1 MDLRASL
8 DEDGPRRDLREAPM
22 IGPLTALLLAAAP
35 TGAPL
40 ESQPLVPAPKPAE
53 TAVSV
58 GMGQVRQGG
67 ALGMGLSLARGI
79 APTAPA
85 PGKTRL
91 VYRLEVHT
99 GASGFP
105 RWIEARL
112 SLTEGARPG
121 GAAASAEPEG
131 PFVAAVACVLR
142 WLQPRDQR
150 LFTFLGTSG
159 EQSPVQRLDAGT
171 PARLTLGWGVEF

>member
-1 MDLRASL
+1 MGLV
-8 DEDGPRRDLREAPM
+8 
-22 IGPLTALLLAAAP
+22 TALLLAAAP
-35 TGAPL
+35 VLTPPL
-40 ESQPLVPAPKPAE
+40 ESNPATPAARPTE

-58 GMGQVRQGG
+58 GLGQVRHDG
-67 ALGMGLSLARGI
+67 AMGMGLSLTQGTSLE
-79 APTAPA
+79 APT

-99 GASGFP
+99 TESGFP

-112 SLTEGARPG
+112 SLTEGRK
-121 GAAASAEPEG
+121 ASGQQDG

-150 LFTFLGTSG
+150 VFSFVGTTG
-159 EQSPVQRLDAGT
+159 EPSPVQRPDAGT

>member
-1 MDLRASL
+1 MGLV
-8 DEDGPRRDLREAPM
+8 
-22 IGPLTALLLAAAP
+22 TALLLAAAP
-35 TGAPL
+35 VVTAPL
-40 ESQPLVPAPKPAE
+40 EARPAVPEVKPTE

-58 GMGQVRQGG
+58 GLGRVRQGG
-67 ALGMGLSLARGI
+67 ALGMGLTLSQRTSLE
-79 APTAPA
+79 APA

-99 GASGFP
+99 TETGFP
-105 RWIEARL
+105 RWVEARL
-112 SLTEGARPG
+112 SLTEGPRAGGRSSELAAPG
-121 GAAASAEPEG
+121 QQDG

-150 LFTFLGTSG
+150 VFTFVGSTAES
-159 EQSPVQRLDAGT
+159 SPVHRPDAGT

>member
-1 MDLRASL
+1 
-8 DEDGPRRDLREAPM
+8 M

-40 ESQPLVPAPKPAE
+40 EAQPLLPEAKKPAE

-67 ALGMGLSLARGI
+67 ALGMGLSLARGV
-79 APTAPA
+79 APAAPA

-121 GAAASAEPEG
+121 GAAAGGAEQPEG

-150 LFTFLGTSG
+150 IFTFVGTSG
-159 EQSPVQRLDAGT
+159 EQSPVQRPDAGT

>member
-1 MDLRASL
+1 MGLF
-8 DEDGPRRDLREAPM
+8 
-22 IGPLTALLLAAAP
+22 TALLLAAAP
-35 TGAPL
+35 VFTPPV
-40 ESQPLVPAPKPAE
+40 ESKPVVPAAKPAE

-58 GMGQVRQGG
+58 GLGQVRQSG
-67 ALGMGLSLARGI
+67 ALGAGLSLTRGN
-79 APTAPA
+79 ALDAPA

-99 GASGFP
+99 TESGFP

-112 SLTEGARPG
+112 SLTEGGRPG
-121 GAAASAEPEG
+121 AKGTALTAPQREDGA
-131 PFVAAVACVLR
+131 FLAAVACVLR

-150 LFTFLGTSG
+150 VYTFLGATG
-159 EQSPVQRLDAGT
+159 EPSPVQRPDAGT

>member
-1 MDLRASL
+1 MGLV
-8 DEDGPRRDLREAPM
+8 
-22 IGPLTALLLAAAP
+22 TALLLAAAP
-35 TGAPL
+35 AIAPPVEL
-40 ESQPLVPAPKPAE
+40 KPVRPTAKPAE

-58 GMGQVRQGG
+58 GAGQVRQGG
-67 ALGMGLSLARGI
+67 ALGAGLSLTRGN
-79 APTAPA
+79 ALEAPA

-99 GASGFP
+99 SESGFP

-112 SLTEGARPG
+112 SLTEGTRPG
-121 GAAASAEPEG
+121 SRTTSLTAPDQQDAG
-131 PFVAAVACVLR
+131 FMAAVACVLR

-150 LFTFLGTSG
+150 VFTFVGTAG
-159 EQSPVQRLDAGT
+159 EPSPLQRPDAGT